1 MRTRHVSR
9 EGASRWCVA
18 AGEVHRWMADR
29 DYAGWDPFDFLAS
42 PWLRAATLGTRW
54 GGVALTQLGRRLP
67 LQLRPLLGVPRLR
80 NAKGVALV
88 VESLLRLERCAGDPA
103 LGREARRLT
112 AWLLAEQGP
121 EGGWGYPF
129 PWANRSFRVPAGT
142 PSSVVTAFVGQ
153 ALMDAADAG
162 VHADGV
168 QDGLD
173 RAGTF
178 LLEGLGRSGSDDG
191 PFCFSYTPA
200 DRRFVH
206 NASVLAAAMLARIGR
221 RLGRDEALDAALRAA
236 RFTAQR
242 QDRRG
247 LWPYG
252 LGSRDRWVDSYH
264 TGYILV
270 GLRTVAEALPGEGLE
285 EPIRRGVRAWERTF
299 LVPPAVGHRPG
310 RPWPVD
316 THAVAHAIL
325 TLLRFDD
332 LVPDARARAER
343 LAAWAVD
350 EMSTGDGRFHYLR
363 HRRWTNRLAYMRWVQ
378 AWMLRALSELA
389 ARAAAEPA
397 GGAPGTRAATTTA
410 SGREAPGEG

>member
-1 MRTRHVSR
+1 
-9 EGASRWCVA
+9 
-18 AGEVHRWMADR
+18 MADR

-67 LQLRPLLGVPRLR
+67 FQLRPLLGVPRLR

-88 VESLLRLERCAGDPA
+88 VESLLRLQRRAGDPA
-103 LGREARRLT
+103 LGEEARGLT
-112 AWLLAEQGP
+112 GWLLGSQGA

-142 PSSVVTAFVGQ
+142 PSSVVTAFVGHS
-153 ALMDAADAG
+153 LLDAAEAG
-162 VHADGV
+162 LRAGAVE
-168 QDGLD
+168 DGLD

-178 LLEGLGRSGSDDG
+178 LLQGLGRSGSDDG

-206 NASVLAAAMLARIGR
+206 NASVLAAALLARIGR
-221 RLGRDEALDAALRAA
+221 RWGRDEALDAALRAA
-236 RFTAQR
+236 RFTVMS
-242 QDRRG
+242 QDERG

-264 TGYILV
+264 TGYILMS
-270 GLRTVAEALPGEGLE
+270 LRTVAEALPGGGLE
-285 EPIRRGVRAWERTF
+285 ASIRRGVRAWERTF
-299 LVPPAVGHRPG
+299 LVPPAVAHRPG

-316 THAVAHAIL
+316 AHAVAHAIL

-332 LVPDARARAER
+332 LVPDARVRAET
-343 LAAWAVD
+343 LAAWALD
-350 EMSTGDGRFHYLR
+350 EMSTGEGRFHYLR
-363 HRRWTNRLAYMRWVQ
+363 HRRWTNRLPYMRWVQ

-389 ARAAAEPA
+389 ARSSDGPA
-397 GGAPGTRAATTTA
+397 GDATGSRTATTA
-410 SGREAPGEG
+410 AGREAPGEG